1 MSYFKSIELL
11 NYDLSISDVSNY
23 KNNYK
28 INCLLN
34 KKSIIIKTAKNQL
47 MSNLNS
53 GYIVIELNNHNKK
66 NEILNKFIKKIEIE
80 AGDKIKLKLKKKYKL
95 HTSFVGEQNKYIFK
109 NNDKNM
115 VIFDKNK
122 KILNKSNVEIYS
134 DIILL
139 IKLQDIWINT
149 DKKTYGLNWIVL
161 QCRIFPPFNYKEC
174 ILLDSDDEE
183 KSDTNIKELIVQ
195 KCVFC
200 NSVCTYN
207 NSIENINIGSGKGK
221 GKGKGKGN
229 YTSNNSNSSNNSNNS
244 NNSNSGRGNL
254 VVKKPPVKKSN
265 VSMLVPP
272 TPNELMNMRNKLKK
286 MKKVVDSDSD

>member
-11 NYDLSISDVSNY
+11 NYDLSISNISNY
-23 KNNYK
+23 KDNYK
-28 INCLLN
+28 TNCLLD
-34 KKSIIIKTAKNQL
+34 KKSIIIKTSKNQL

-66 NEILNKFIKKIEIE
+66 NEILDKFIKKIEIE
-80 AGDKIKLKLKKKYKL
+80 AGDKIKLEIKKKYKL

-221 GKGKGKGN
+221 SKGKGKGKGN
-229 YTSNNSNSSNNSNNS
+229 YTLNNS
-244 NNSNSGRGNL
+244 NNSNSGKGNL
-254 VVKKPPVKKSN
+254 VVNKPPVKKSN
-265 VSMLVPP
+265 VPMLVPP

>member
-11 NYDLSISDVSNY
+11 NYDLSISNISNY
-23 KNNYK
+23 KDNYK
-28 INCLLN
+28 TNCLLD
-34 KKSIIIKTAKNQL
+34 KKSIIIKTSKNQL

-66 NEILNKFIKKIEIE
+66 NEILDKFIKKIEIE
-80 AGDKIKLKLKKKYKL
+80 AGDKIKLELKKKYKL

-221 GKGKGKGN
+221 SKGKGKGKGN
-229 YTSNNSNSSNNSNNS
+229 YTLNNSNNSNSSN
-244 NNSNSGRGNL
+244 SGKRNL
-254 VVKKPPVKKSN
+254 VVNKPPVKKSN
-265 VSMLVPP
+265 VPMLVPP
-272 TPNELMNMRNKLKK
+272 SPNELMNMRNKLKK